1 MVILDQVDLTHILRV
16 LRADKDRT
24 VEACMLLEERLRA
37 IGDGERV
44 RLEREVALCTAELT
58 SINGLI
64 EKIWQLLASQRH

>member
-16 LRADKDRT
+16 LRADRDRT

-44 RLEREVALCTAELT
+44 RLEQEVALCTAELAC
-58 SINGLI
+58 INALI
-64 EKIWQLLASQRH
+64 EKVWTLLTSQRH